1 MNNPPTK
8 RPYTRRQQ
16 TLDVNA
22 DTPDDEP
29 TVIIRDPEPDA
40 SGILRR
46 WCTWA
51 ERGGLTSSAAD
62 VLAETRVYLNKMGR

>member
-1 MNNPPTK
+1 MNTPTK
-8 RPYTRRQQ
+8 RPYNRRQQ

-22 DTPDDEP
+22 STPDDEP
-29 TVIIRDPEPDA
+29 TVIIRDPQPDA
-40 SGILRR
+40 SDILRR

-62 VLAETRVYLNKMGR
+62 VLAETRAHLATVGR